1 MLAFLPSLQH
11 MRLGA
16 GSEESVEMALFGA
29 RAAKPFQTRNPQ
41 RDRDTDVARAGR
53 LRAFL
58 DELRSEIEHERDGLR
73 GRYESVTARAAF
85 SQQALEQD
93 EAGPEMASAVDQ
105 LTQTMIHYTKRIE
118 ALEEQAAF
126 VNELR
131 QRAELFAQ
139 QTEQVADFAGK
150 PVRPSA

>member
-1 MLAFLPSLQH
+1 
-11 MRLGA
+11 
-16 GSEESVEMALFGA
+16 MALFGM

-41 RDRDTDVARAGR
+41 RDRDTDAARAGR

-58 DELRSEIEHERDGLR
+58 GDLGAEIERELDGLR

-93 EAGPEMASAVDQ
+93 EAGPEMSSSVDQ
-105 LTQTMIHYTKRIE
+105 LTQTMIDYTRRLD
-118 ALEEQAAF
+118 ALERQAAF

-131 QRAELFAQ
+131 ERAGLFPQ
-139 QTEQVADFAGK
+139 QTEEVAAAA
-150 PVRPSA
+150 VVSARPPA

>member
-1 MLAFLPSLQH
+1 
-11 MRLGA
+11 
-16 GSEESVEMALFGA
+16 MALFGM

-41 RDRDTDVARAGR
+41 RDRDTDEARAGR

-58 DELRSEIEHERDGLR
+58 DELHDEIERERDGLR

-93 EAGPEMASAVDQ
+93 DAGPEMASTVDH
-105 LTQTMIHYTKRIE
+105 LTQTMIDYTRRLE
-118 ALEEQAAF
+118 ALETQAAF

-131 QRAELFAQ
+131 QRAAPFPQ
-139 QTEQVADFAGK
+139 QTEQVADFAAA
-150 PVRPSA
+150 PARPTA